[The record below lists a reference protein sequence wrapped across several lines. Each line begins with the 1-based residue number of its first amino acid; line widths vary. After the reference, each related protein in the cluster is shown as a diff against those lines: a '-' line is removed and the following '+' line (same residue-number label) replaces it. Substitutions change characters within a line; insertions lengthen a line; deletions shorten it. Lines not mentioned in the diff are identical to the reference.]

1 MIYLNLGNLKSYIDK
16 KRRLMLLYKLYPT
29 KTIGILG
36 GIQMKK
42 ISILI
47 TTLLIASLG
56 LIGCG
61 TSKNKSAEATNLLS
75 KIMSEGKIRIGTEGT
90 YSPYTFHDKS
100 GKLTGFDVEIAEE
113 VSERMGV
120 KPEFVETKWDGMFA
134 GLDAKRFDMVV
145 NQVGIKP
152 DRQLKYDFSD
162 SYIVS
167 KAVLIVRST
176 DNTIE
181 KFEDLKGK
189 KSAQSLT
196 SNLAKIAETNGAV
209 LQPVD
214 SFNQAIDLLTSKRV
228 DATVN
233 DSLSYLDLK
242 KQKPNLAIKVVDEE
256 GNAQPSAIM
265 FNKGNKE
272 LVDATNKALTDM
284 KADGTYSKIS
294 KKWFGTDVSK

>member
-1 MIYLNLGNLKSYIDK
+1 
-16 KRRLMLLYKLYPT
+16 
-29 KTIGILG
+29 
-36 GIQMKK
+36 MKK
-42 ISILI
+42 LSILI
-47 TTLLIASLG
+47 STLLIASIVLV
-56 LIGCG
+56 GCG
-61 TSKNKSAEATNLLS
+61 SSGSKNTESKDLLS
-75 KIMSEGKIRIGTEGT
+75 KIKSEGKIRIGTEGT
-90 YSPYTFHDKS
+90 YAPYTFHDKS

-113 VSERMGV
+113 VSKRIGV

-134 GLDAKRFDMVV
+134 GLDAKRFNMVV
-145 NQVGIKP
+145 NQVGVKP
-152 DRQLKYDFSD
+152 DRQKKYDFSD

-167 KAVLIVRST
+167 KAVLIVSST
-176 DNTIE
+176 DNTIK

-196 SNLAKIAETNGAV
+196 SNLAKIAETNGAI

-242 KQKPNLAIKVVDEE
+242 KQKPDLAIKVVDEE

-272 LVDATNKALTDM
+272 LVDATNKALTEM
-284 KADGTYSKIS
+284 KADGAYSKIS

>member
-1 MIYLNLGNLKSYIDK
+1 
-16 KRRLMLLYKLYPT
+16 
-29 KTIGILG
+29 
-36 GIQMKK
+36 MKK
-42 ISILI
+42 LSILI
-47 TTLLIASLG
+47 STLLIASVG
-56 LIGCG
+56 LVGCG
-61 TSKNKSAEATNLLS
+61 NSSNSLS
-75 KIMSEGKIRIGTEGT
+75 KIKSEGKIRIGTEGT
-90 YSPYTFHDKS
+90 YAPYTFHDKT

-113 VSERMGV
+113 VSKRLGV
-120 KPEFVETKWDGMFA
+120 KPEFIETKWDGMFA

-145 NQVGIKP
+145 NQVGIKA
-152 DRQLKYDFSD
+152 DRQEKYDFSD

-167 KAVLIVRST
+167 KAVLIV
-176 DNTIE
+176 NTSDTTIK

-196 SNLAKIAETNGAV
+196 SNLAKIAEDNGAII
-209 LQPVD
+209 QPVE

-233 DSLSYLDLK
+233 DSLSYLDIK

-256 GNAQPSAIM
+256 ENAQPNAVM

-272 LVDATNKALTDM
+272 LVDAVNKALTDM

-294 KKWFGTDVSK
+294 DKWFAADVSK